1 MNSYPRFAEI
11 KGIKYEINTDFRV
24 ALECNEIAN
33 NSEIKDEER
42 SLAIIYLLFG
52 EQGLNDYENWNSL
65 LRIAIKFLSCGKEED
80 EYEYDNE
87 EKEENMDYKQDWGYI
102 RTSFF
107 SDYAIDLD
115 KEKMHWWRFYE
126 LLCGL
131 SEKCILSRVRFI
143 RDFDIGQIKDSAE
156 REKWIKQKEIVALK
170 QTKNEKSSEE
180 KRLDELFEKQLRR

>member
-1 MNSYPRFAEI
+1 MNSYPKFAEI

-65 LRIAIKFLSCGKEED
+65 LRIAIKFLSCGKEIED
-80 EYEYDNE
+80 EYDNE
-87 EKEENMDYKQDWGYI
+87 EKEENMDYQQDWGYI

-107 SDYAIDLD
+107 RTLF
-115 KEKMHWWRFYE
+115 K
-126 LLCGL
+126 
-131 SEKCILSRVRFI
+131 IL
-143 RDFDIGQIKDSAE
+143 
-156 REKWIKQKEIVALK
+156 
-170 QTKNEKSSEE
+170 
-180 KRLDELFEKQLRR
+180 

>member
-65 LRIAIKFLSCGKEED
+65 LRIAIKFLGCGKEIED
-80 EYEYDNE
+80 EYDNE

-143 RDFDIGQIKDSAE
+143 RDFDIGQIKDSSE
-156 REKWIKQKEIVALK
+156 REKWIKQKEMVALK
-170 QTKNEKSSEE
+170 QIKNEKSSEE

>member
-1 MNSYPRFAEI
+1 MNSYPRFAKI

-65 LRIAIKFLSCGKEED
+65 LRIAIKFLSCGKEIED
-80 EYEYDNE
+80 EYDNE
-87 EKEENMDYKQDWGYI
+87 EKEENMDYQQDWGYI

-156 REKWIKQKEIVALK
+156 REKWIKQKEMVALK

>member
-24 ALECNEIAN
+24 ALKCNEIAN

-65 LRIAIKFLSCGKEED
+65 LRIAIKFLSCGKEIED
-80 EYEYDNE
+80 EYDNE
-87 EKEENMDYKQDWGYI
+87 EKEENMDYQQDWGYI

-115 KEKMHWWRFYE
+115 KEKLHWWRFYE

-131 SEKCILSRVRFI
+131 SEKCIFSRVRFI
-143 RDFDIGQIKDSAE
+143 RNFDTSQIKDSAE
-156 REKWIKQKEIVALK
+156 HEKWIKQKEMVALK

>member
-1 MNSYPRFAEI
+1 MNSYPKFAEI

-65 LRIAIKFLSCGKEED
+65 LRIAIKFLSCGKEIED
-80 EYEYDNE
+80 EYDNE

-143 RDFDIGQIKDSAE
+143 RDFDISQIKDSAE
-156 REKWIKQKEIVALK
+156 REKWIKQKEMVALK

>member
-42 SLAIIYLLFG
+42 SLAIIYLLFS

-65 LRIAIKFLSCGKEED
+65 LRIAIKFLSCGKEIED
-80 EYEYDNE
+80 EYDNE
-87 EKEENMDYKQDWGYI
+87 EKEENMDYQQDWGYI

-156 REKWIKQKEIVALK
+156 REKWIKQKEMVALK

>member
-24 ALECNEIAN
+24 ALECNEIA

-65 LRIAIKFLSCGKEED
+65 LRIAIKFLSCGKEIED
-80 EYEYDNE
+80 EYDNE
-87 EKEENMDYKQDWGYI
+87 EKEGNMDYKQDWGYI

-107 SDYAIDLD
+107 SEYAIDLD

-156 REKWIKQKEIVALK
+156 REKWIKQKEMVALK

>member
-1 MNSYPRFAEI
+1 MNSYPKFAEI
-11 KGIKYEINTDFRV
+11 KGIRYKINTDFRV
-24 ALECNEIAN
+24 ALKCNEIAN
-33 NSEIKDEER
+33 SSDIKDEER

-52 EQGLNDYENWNSL
+52 NKGLNDYVNWNSL
-65 LRIAIKFLSCGKEED
+65 LKVAIKFLSCGKETIED
-80 EYEYDNE
+80 EYDSE
-87 EKEENMDYKQDWGYI
+87 EKEENMNYQQDWGYI

-107 SDYAIDLD
+107 SDYTIDLD
-115 KEKMHWWRFYE
+115 KAKMHWWRFYE

-143 RDFDIGQIKDSAE
+143 RDFDISQIKDSEE

-170 QTKNEKSSEE
+170 QEKSSEE

>member
-1 MNSYPRFAEI
+1 MNSYPKFAKI
-11 KGIKYEINTDFRV
+11 KNIKYKINTDFRV
-24 ALECNEIAN
+24 ALKCNEIAN
-33 NSEIKDEER
+33 DSKIRDEER

-65 LRIAIKFLSCGKEED
+65 LRIAIKFLNIGKEIED
-80 EYEYDNE
+80 EYDNE
-87 EKEENMDYKQDWGYI
+87 EKETNMDYNQDWGYI

-107 SDYAIDLD
+107 SDYTIDLD
-115 KEKMHWWRFYE
+115 KVKMHWWRFYE

-143 RDFDIGQIKDSAE
+143 RDFDISQIKDSEE

-170 QTKNEKSSEE
+170 QEKSSEE

>member
-1 MNSYPRFAEI
+1 MNSYPKFAEI

-65 LRIAIKFLSCGKEED
+65 LRIAIKFLSCGKEIED
-80 EYEYDNE
+80 EYDNE
-87 EKEENMDYKQDWGYI
+87 GKEENMDYQQDWGYI

-143 RDFDIGQIKDSAE
+143 RDFDTSQIKDSAE
-156 REKWIKQKEIVALK
+156 REKWIKQKEMVALK

>member
-1 MNSYPRFAEI
+1 MNSYPKFAEI

-65 LRIAIKFLSCGKEED
+65 LRIAIKFLSCGKEIED
-80 EYEYDNE
+80 EYDNE
-87 EKEENMDYKQDWGYI
+87 EKEENMDYQQDWGYI

-107 SDYAIDLD
+107 SDYAIDSD

-156 REKWIKQKEIVALK
+156 REKWIKQKEMVALK

>member
-1 MNSYPRFAEI
+1 MNSYPKFAEI

-33 NSEIKDEER
+33 NSKIKDEER

-65 LRIAIKFLSCGKEED
+65 LRIAIKFLSYGKEIED
-80 EYEYDNE
+80 EYDNE
-87 EKEENMDYKQDWGYI
+87 EKGENIDYQQDWGYI

-107 SDYAIDLD
+107 SDYTIDLD

-156 REKWIKQKEIVALK
+156 REKWIKQKEMVALK

>member
-1 MNSYPRFAEI
+1 MNSYPKFAEI

-33 NSEIKDEER
+33 NSKIKDEER

-52 EQGLNDYENWNSL
+52 EQGLNDYEHWNSL
-65 LRIAIKFLSCGKEED
+65 LRIAIKFLSYGKEIED
-80 EYEYDNE
+80 EYDNE
-87 EKEENMDYKQDWGYI
+87 EKGENIDYQQDWGYI

-107 SDYAIDLD
+107 SDYTIDLD

-156 REKWIKQKEIVALK
+156 REKWIKQKEMVALK

>member
-33 NSEIKDEER
+33 NSKIKDEER

-65 LRIAIKFLSCGKEED
+65 LRIAIKFLSCGKEIED
-80 EYEYDNE
+80 EYDNE
-87 EKEENMDYKQDWGYI
+87 EKEENMDYQQDWGYI

-115 KEKMHWWRFYE
+115 KEKLHWWRFYE

-131 SEKCILSRVRFI
+131 SEKCIFSRVRFI

-156 REKWIKQKEIVALK
+156 REKWIKQKEMVALK

>member
-11 KGIKYEINTDFRV
+11 KSIKYEINTDFRV
-24 ALECNEIAN
+24 ALKCNEIAN

-65 LRIAIKFLSCGKEED
+65 LRIAIKFLSCGKEIED
-80 EYEYDNE
+80 EYDNE
-87 EKEENMDYKQDWGYI
+87 EKEENMDYQQDWGYI

-107 SDYAIDLD
+107 SDYAIDLY

-143 RDFDIGQIKDSAE
+143 RDLDIGQIKDSAE
-156 REKWIKQKEIVALK
+156 REKWIKQKEMVALK

>member
-1 MNSYPRFAEI
+1 MNSYPKFAKI
-11 KGIKYEINTDFRV
+11 KNIKYKINTDFRV
-24 ALECNEIAN
+24 ALKCNEIAN
-33 NSEIKDEER
+33 DSKIRDEER

-65 LRIAIKFLSCGKEED
+65 LRIAIKFLNIGKEIED
-80 EYEYDNE
+80 EYDNE
-87 EKEENMDYKQDWGYI
+87 EKETNMDYNQDWGYI

-107 SDYAIDLD
+107 GEYTIDLD

-156 REKWIKQKEIVALK
+156 REKWIKQKEMVALK